1 MLGKEDG
8 GPYAPAADDMEGK
21 YKQRLMSAGRP
32 ADGDGLSLKEQ
43 YEEKEKKELVVQKSA
58 VMKLSQVY
66 TAVVRTV
73 MAALALVGGVSLA
86 RPELRQV
93 LAGILLEAVREIKGF

>member
-1 MLGKEDG
+1 
-8 GPYAPAADDMEGK
+8 MEEK

-32 ADGDGLSLKEQ
+32 IDGDEPSLKEQ

-58 VMKLSQVY
+58 VMKLSQIY
-66 TAVVRTV
+66 TAIIRAV
-73 MAALALVGGVSLA
+73 MTALALVGCVSLV
-86 RPELRQV
+86 RPEMRQV